1 MSINERPAMSGEVMP
16 DGGVAPRGV
25 RSDVVAGVVIVLIAL
40 LVGWENRR
48 YPIGTLA
55 EPGPGY
61 LPLLIACALGVFG
74 LLIALRAGTSPLFNT
89 LDWSEG
95 RRGMVMLVACG
106 VAVFALERI
115 GYRLTMI
122 ALLVFMLGVVERKR
136 PVPTLLVAGGFALLS
151 YFLFAT
157 LLKVQLP
164 LGPWGI

>member
-1 MSINERPAMSGEVMP
+1 MSGEAERPAGA
-16 DGGVAPRGV
+16 APRGL
-25 RSDVVAGVVIVLIAL
+25 RSDAVAGVVLILIAL
-40 LVGWENRR
+40 VVGWQNRA
-48 YPIGTLA
+48 YPMGNLA

-61 LPLLIACALGVFG
+61 MPLMIACALGVFG
-74 LLIALRAGTSPLFNT
+74 LLIAVRAGSSPLFNT

-95 RRGMVMLVACG
+95 RRGIVMLVACG

-136 PVPTLLVAGGFALLS
+136 AVPTLLVALGFSLLS
-151 YFLFAT
+151 YYLFAS

-164 LGPWGI
+164 RGPWGI

>member
-1 MSINERPAMSGEVMP
+1 MSGEVEHP
-16 DGGVAPRGV
+16 ARAAPRGL
-25 RSDVVAGVVIVLIAL
+25 RSDAVAGVVLMLIAL
-40 LVGWENRR
+40 VVGWQNRA
-48 YPIGTLA
+48 YPMGNLA

-61 LPLLIACALGVFG
+61 MPLMIACALGVFG
-74 LLIALRAGTSPLFNT
+74 LLIAVRAGSSPLFNT

-95 RRGMVMLVACG
+95 RRGIVMLVACG

-136 PVPTLLVAGGFALLS
+136 AVPTLLVALGFSLLS
-151 YFLFAT
+151 YYLFAS

-164 LGPWGI
+164 RGPWGI